1 MYEGEGTMT
10 KHLEKSAEIAIRQCM
25 AVKPGE
31 TVLVVADEPTRNVG
45 RALWEK
51 AVEAGAEA
59 LYMEMTPR
67 KNDGT
72 EPPAAV
78 AAAMLQADV
87 ILGATSRSISHTQA
101 RKEASKKGARIATL
115 PGITEDIMQRTLS
128 ADYQTIAAISEKFAD
143 LLTKGKTAHIT
154 TPAGTDLT
162 LSIEG
167 REGHPDTGINHASG
181 DFSNLPAGEAYIAP
195 VEETAEGVV
204 VIDGAMAGIGVL
216 ETPIKLTVEKGYVTQ
231 IEGGRETQKLEDMLA
246 DCGKLARNIAELGIG
261 TNDQAILSGR
271 VLEDEKVKGTVHIA
285 IGNNFGFGGQVQV
298 PIHLDGILLNPTL
311 SIDGQV
317 VIKDGKHLI

>member
-1 MYEGEGTMT
+1 MT
-10 KHLEKSAEIAIRQCM
+10 KQLEKSAGIAIQQCM
-25 AVKPGE
+25 AVKAGE

-67 KNDGT
+67 KNDGA
-72 EPPAAV
+72 EPPPAI
-78 AAAMLQADV
+78 AAAMQHADV

-101 RKEASKKGARIATL
+101 RKEASKNGARIATL

-128 ADYQTIAAISEKFAD
+128 ADYHAIAKLTEKFAHV
-143 LLTKGKTAHIT
+143 LTEGKIAHVT

-167 REGHPDTGINHASG
+167 RTGHPDTGINHNAG

-195 VEETAEGVV
+195 VEETAEGVL

-216 ETPIKLTVEKGYVTQ
+216 EAPIKLTIERGYVTS
-231 IEGGRETQKLEDMLA
+231 IEGGRETERLEAMLG
-246 DCGKLARNIAELGIG
+246 DYGKMARNIAELGIG
-261 TNDQAILSGR
+261 TNDQAVLSGR
-271 VLEDEKVKGTVHIA
+271 VLEDEKVKGTVHLA
-285 IGNNFGFGGQVQV
+285 LGNNFGFGGTVQV
-298 PIHLDGILLNPTL
+298 PLHLDGILLNPTL
-311 SIDGQV
+311 TIDGQV
-317 VIKDGKHLI
+317 IIKDGKHLISAE

>member
-1 MYEGEGTMT
+1 MT
-10 KHLEKSAEIAIRQCM
+10 KHLEKSAEIAIQQCM

-31 TVLVVADEPTRNVG
+31 TVLIVTDEPTRNVG
-45 RALWEK
+45 KALWEK

-101 RKEASKKGARIATL
+101 RKDASKQGARIATL

-128 ADYQTIAAISEKFAD
+128 ADYKAIAALSEKFAA
-143 LLTKGKTAHIT
+143 LLTEGKTARVT
-154 TPAGTDLT
+154 TPAGTDIT

-167 REGHPDTGINHASG
+167 REGHPDTGINHTSG
-181 DFSNLPAGEAYIAP
+181 DFSNLPAGEAYVAP
-195 VEETAEGVV
+195 VEETAEGII

-216 ETPIKLTVEKGYVTQ
+216 ETPIKLTVEGGYITK
-231 IEGGRETQKLEDMLA
+231 IEGGRETEKLENMLA

-271 VLEDEKVKGTVHIA
+271 VLEDEKVKGTVHFA
-285 IGNNFGFGGQVQV
+285 FGNNFGFGGKVQV

-311 SIDGQV
+311 TIDGQV